1 MTLDHD
7 LLARLEQM
15 PTLLRRLID
24 EVPEPLIRRRATTS
38 ESSIVENVWHLADL
52 EREGYGVRI
61 TRLLTEAAPRLA
73 DFDGAR
79 IAREREYLEADLA
92 LGLAVFADARRRN
105 VERLRRLD
113 DSALLRGGEQEGV
126 GSVTLANVAH
136 MMDAHDR
143 DHARELMELLGELSP
158 ALPVR
163 VALATHAAAGLVD
176 VHPGIKQ
183 ALT

>member
-7 LLARLEQM
+7 LLVRLEQM
-15 PTLLRRLID
+15 PRLLRRLLD
-24 EVPEPLIRRRATTS
+24 EVPETLVRRRATTS
-38 ESSIVENVWHLADL
+38 EFSIVEQVWHLADL
-52 EREGYGVRI
+52 EREGYGVRV
-61 TRLLTEAAPRLA
+61 TRLLTESAPRLA

-79 IAREREYLEADLA
+79 IARDREYLEADLA

-126 GSVTLANVAH
+126 GPVTLANVVH

-158 ALPVR
+158 GLPVR
-163 VALATHAAAGLVD
+163 LALATHAAAGLLD
-176 VHPGIKQ
+176 VHPIIKQ